1 MTHTPPVADVE
12 TVIARLREAI
22 PAIQARVPDL
32 DARGAFPIEDVAL
45 LRDLGALKAFGAG
58 RASAVQLMEALRL
71 VGRANLSLGRIF
83 EGHVNSAR
91 LIAWYGDKD
100 QRAALAQALAVG
112 RVHGVWNTERPPGVA
127 IDRTAAAA
135 GVLRGRKCFA
145 TGAGFI
151 DLAVITAADGE
162 GPRQMV
168 IADASDA
175 ARADPSSWR
184 VRGMKATVSGTY
196 ELGGL
201 PAGEPQRLGAPG
213 DYEREPRF
221 SAGAWRFAAVQ
232 LGGVERI
239 VGLIRD
245 HLAASATGKDATQR
259 ARFAV
264 ALAEARSAMMWVR
277 EAAVRAESPNAGPDE
292 VAFVLMTR
300 GVVERAGLA
309 AIEAAAR
316 AVGTGA
322 FFDDH
327 PIDQACRDLA
337 LYLRQPSPDQAL
349 DRAAAG
355 FIERDCWRGDR
366 LW

>member
-1 MTHTPPVADVE
+1 MTHTSPVADVE

-22 PAIQARVPDL
+22 PAIQARAPDL
-32 DARGAFPIEDVAL
+32 DARGAFPAEDVAL
-45 LRDLGALKAFGAG
+45 LREVGALEAFGAG

-127 IDRTAAAA
+127 IDRTVVEA
-135 GVLRGRKCFA
+135 VLRGRKCFA

-232 LGGVERI
+232 LGGVERV